1 MGLGTEE
8 CPVFKGMYEY
18 AALACGATAEGARL
32 ILEGERHIAFNPSGG
47 YHHAGPAYASGFCY
61 INDVVIG
68 CLLLADRLDRVL
80 FVDIDVHHGD
90 GVQNAFYDRRDVC
103 TLSIHESGRT
113 LFPGTGDTGEIGIG
127 DGRGYSINVPL
138 PPQTYDDAYL
148 RAFDAVVPP
157 ILSAYDPDVVVLE
170 IGMDALAGDPLAHLS
185 LTNNAY
191 AEAVKTVVA
200 AGKPVL
206 ATGGGGYHPQNTARG
221 WALVWTILCGE
232 DPSSDPAEGLG
243 GVFLESTEW
252 QGGLRDRAVPPDAQ
266 HRSRVDDAIEATI
279 RSVREQVFPLHGL

>member
-1 MGLGTEE
+1 
-8 CPVFKGMYEY
+8 
-18 AALACGATAEGARL
+18 
-32 ILEGERHIAFNPSGG
+32 
-47 YHHAGPAYASGFCY
+47 
-61 INDVVIG
+61 
-68 CLLLADRLDRVL
+68 
-80 FVDIDVHHGD
+80 
-90 GVQNAFYDRRDVC
+90 
-103 TLSIHESGRT
+103 
-113 LFPGTGDTGEIGIG
+113 
-127 DGRGYSINVPL
+127 
-138 PPQTYDDAYL
+138 
-148 RAFDAVVPP
+148 
-157 ILSAYDPDVVVLE
+157 
-170 IGMDALAGDPLAHLS
+170 MDALAGDPLAHLS

-232 DPSSDPAEGLG
+232 DPASDAAEGLG